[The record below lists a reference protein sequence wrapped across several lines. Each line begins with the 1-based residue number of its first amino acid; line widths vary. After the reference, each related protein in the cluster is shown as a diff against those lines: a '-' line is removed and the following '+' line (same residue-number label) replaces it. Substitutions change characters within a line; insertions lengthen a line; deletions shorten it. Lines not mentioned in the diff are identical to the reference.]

1 MTERLREALRFQA
14 EACADLGSPFM
25 ARLCTLL
32 AEHLEPGTPLTDRLF
47 GWQGDLGP
55 RGDSVPLRLAGALH
69 ALKLQGHTGLAQ
81 AYPPHQP
88 DDAALWAAVSAAPL
102 A

>member
-25 ARLCTLL
+25 QRLCSLL
-32 AEHLEPGTPLTDRLF
+32 SERLEPGTPLTDRLF

-81 AYPPHQP
+81 VYPPHRP
-88 DDAALWAAVSAAPL
+88 DDEALWN
-102 A
+102 